1 MRPNMGAI
9 ADYVKVS
16 MKLLSIHGI
25 NSDSNQ
31 ITADLILEKQWSDSR
46 LAGLTKRDLIW
57 STAHPDVWLPDI
69 YISNSVSVKR
79 PEQNSVS
86 LRLAPDGSLSQ
97 KERFVAQCIINVT
110 SHPHF

>member
-16 MKLLSIHGI
+16 VKLLSIYGV
-25 NSDSNQ
+25 NSDLNQ
-31 ITADLILEKQWSDSR
+31 ISADVILEKQWSDSR
-46 LAGLTKRDLIW
+46 LAGLTKRNLVW
-57 STAHPDVWLPDI
+57 STTHPEVWLPDI

-86 LRLAPDGSLSQ
+86 LMLSPDGSLSQ
-97 KERFVAQCIINVT
+97 KERLVAQCIIN
-110 SHPHF
+110 